1 MCFPC
6 IKRGEGVSRGMPQHL
21 TDDQRRAIVKARLA
35 GDTVS
40 VIARRFNCGQR
51 TVYRVLDS
59 ELANEMEAAQSDDAA
74 TPSELRQMARE
85 QVEGMAY
92 EGGRELR
99 LKSVAQRK
107 GKPAAG
113 ADKELP
119 GNNEWR
125 QRPERRPEPA
135 TPPPG
140 KPARV
145 APPLKSSGQKPDG
158 EARDTTPPPET
169 PGNRNVER
177 PVKADDGL
185 GVSGAMAGA
194 EESRGRF
201 AFPARPDDGAVEA
214 RARPAGKQPGA
225 RDVIIGIGVPVG
237 LVVGGVGVMAY
248 MLWTRLGPILGG

>member
-1 MCFPC
+1 
-6 IKRGEGVSRGMPQHL
+6 MPQL

-35 GDTVS
+35 GDPVS

-59 ELANEMEAAQSDDAA
+59 ELAEEMAAAQRDDAA
-74 TPSELRQMARE
+74 TPAELRQLARE

-99 LKSVAQRK
+99 LKSAAQRK

-119 GNNEWR
+119 ENNEWR

-135 TPPPG
+135 TPPPA

-145 APPLKSSGQKPDG
+145 APPLKSSGQNLDG
-158 EARDTTPPPET
+158 GTKDTTPPPET

-185 GVSGAMAGA
+185 GVAGAMAGA
-194 EESRGRF
+194 SRGQF
-201 AFPARPDDGAVEA
+201 DFPARPDDGAVEEA
-214 RARPAGKQPGA
+214 RARPAGRQPGA
-225 RDVIIGIGVPVG
+225 RDVIIGLGVPVG
-237 LVVGGVGVMAY
+237 LVLGGVGVMAY